1 MIYQSAHDIVFEDVF
16 LELGGLVPDVR
27 VLLKIEGLN
36 PAGSIKLKPA
46 VALVESLEAQ
56 GLRPGGRLI
65 ESSSGNLGIAL
76 SAVCA
81 AKGYELT
88 IVTDPNATPAAVR
101 TMKALG
107 ARVVV
112 ISERDANG
120 GYLASRVDYIVDQ
133 IARDPDLLWP
143 NQYAN
148 PANRAAHHERTARGI
163 HREVPHAD
171 VLVIGVG
178 TTGTLMGCLSY
189 YREHSPGTRVVAVDA
204 EGSMLFGGP
213 SGKRHIPGLG
223 ASRIPE
229 VFVDTGEFDKVV
241 VPETETVE
249 MCRLIA
255 RRHGLLVGGSTGTVL
270 AGVRRIAASLPVGST
285 VVAVSP
291 DLGERYLDSV
301 YCDTWVA
308 DRYPGVNIVAS
319 ERWASV

>member
-16 LELGGLVPDVR
+16 LDMGGLVPDVR
-27 VLLKIEGLN
+27 LLVKLEGLN

-46 VALVESLEAQ
+46 VALVESLEAR
-56 GLRPGGRLI
+56 GLRPGQRLI

-88 IVTDPNATPAAVR
+88 VVTDPNATPAAVR

-112 ISERDANG
+112 ISERDGNG
-120 GYLASRVDYIVDQ
+120 GYLASRIAHIMAA
-133 IARDPDLLWP
+133 IARDPDLMWP

-148 PANRAAHHERTARGI
+148 PANCAAHHQRTARGI

-189 YREHSPGTRVVAVDA
+189 YREHSPATRVVAVDA
-204 EGSMLFGGP
+204 EGSVLFGGP

-223 ASRIPE
+223 VSRVPE
-229 VFVDTGEFDKVV
+229 LFVDTGGFEKVV
-241 VPETETVE
+241 VPETETIE
-249 MCRLIA
+249 MCRLVA

-270 AGVRRIAASLPVGST
+270 AGVRRIAPTLPVGAT

-301 YCDTWVA
+301 YSDSWVA
-308 DRYPGVNIVAS
+308 ERYPDANVVPK
-319 ERWASV
+319 ERWAIV

>member
-1 MIYQSAHDIVFEDVF
+1 MIYRSAHDIVFEDVF
-16 LELGGLVPDVR
+16 LDMGGLVPDVR
-27 VLLKIEGLN
+27 LLLKLEGLN

-56 GLRPGGRLI
+56 GLRPGQRII

-81 AKGYELT
+81 AKGYDLT
-88 IVTDPNATPAAVR
+88 VVTDPNATTAAVR
-101 TMKALG
+101 TMRALG

-112 ISERDANG
+112 ISERDTHG
-120 GYLASRVDYIVDQ
+120 GYLASRINFIVES

-148 PANRAAHHERTARGI
+148 PANPIAHHERTARAI
-163 HREVPHAD
+163 HHEVPDAD

-189 YREHSPGTRVVAVDA
+189 YREHSPATRLVAVDA

-229 VFVDTGEFDKVV
+229 LFVDTGEFEKVV
-241 VPETETVE
+241 VPEPESIG
-249 MCRLIA
+249 MCRLVA
-255 RRHGLLVGGSTGTVL
+255 RRYGLLVGGSTGTVL
-270 AGVRRIAASLPVGST
+270 AGVLRIAATLAEGTT

-301 YCDTWVA
+301 YSDSWVA
-308 DRYPGVNIVAS
+308 ERYPGAHVEPR
-319 ERWASV
+319 ERWAIV